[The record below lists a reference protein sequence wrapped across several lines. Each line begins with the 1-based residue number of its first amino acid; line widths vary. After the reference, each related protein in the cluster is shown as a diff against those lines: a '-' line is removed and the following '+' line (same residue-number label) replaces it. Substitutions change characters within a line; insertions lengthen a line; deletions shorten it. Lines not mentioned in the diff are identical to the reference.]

1 MNRFGKFLCLI
12 LTVLLAL
19 AVLPIASGA
28 QEITLA
34 ATQQGTAQPGD
45 PVTLTISLPELTMA
59 GGFLSITYDPMLFT
73 LDSLTLSEQA
83 QGLTLTRA
91 DKDGKLNILLDAA
104 ENVTLSGA
112 LLTLTFITA
121 EEIAPGAY
129 QMSCTV
135 PDAASFY
142 ALDENGNALPLQVG
156 GCTLNLTVTDPPL
169 PPAPVRYLACQEG
182 APRQNAF
189 SVRLC
194 ATAGTQNAL
203 SDYGFLCLVT
213 DENGTRELRLAG
225 SALQNSVDGGGQ
237 TWTAAQFGAD
247 ALFCSELT
255 LCATGT
261 ATVCVTPFATV
272 GEHTLYAG
280 SYTVTYLDGTYVKTE

>member
-1 MNRFGKFLCLI
+1 MNRFGKFMCLI
-12 LTVLLAL
+12 LTVLLSL
-19 AVLPIASGA
+19 AILPVASGA

-45 PVTLTISLPELTMA
+45 PVTLTISLPELTLA

-83 QGLTLTRA
+83 EGLTMTHA
-91 DKDGKLNILLDAA
+91 DKGGKLNVLLDAA
-104 ENVTLSGA
+104 ENVTLSGE

-121 EEIAPGAY
+121 EEIAPGNY

-135 PDAASFY
+135 PDVASFY
-142 ALDENGNALPLQVG
+142 ALDESGTALPLQVG
-156 GCTLNLTVTDPPL
+156 GCTLNVTVTDSPL
-169 PPAPVRYLACQEG
+169 PTAPVHYLACQEG
-182 APRQNAF
+182 APLQNAF

-194 ATAGTQNAL
+194 AAVNTQSAL
-203 SDYGFLCLVT
+203 SDYGFLCLVS
-213 DENGTRELRLAG
+213 DASGTRELRLAG
-225 SALQNSVDGGGQ
+225 SALQDSVDGGGQ
-237 TWTAAQFGAD
+237 TWTAVQLDAN
-247 ALFCSELT
+247 ALFCAELT

-261 ATVCVTPFATV
+261 ATICVTPFATL

-280 SYTVTYLDGTYVKTE
+280 SYTITYLDGTYVKTE